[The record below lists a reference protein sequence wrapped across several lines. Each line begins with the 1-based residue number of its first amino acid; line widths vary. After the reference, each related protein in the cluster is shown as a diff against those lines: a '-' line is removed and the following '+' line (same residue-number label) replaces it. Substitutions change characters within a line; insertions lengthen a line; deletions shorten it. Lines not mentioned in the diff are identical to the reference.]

1 MTNFKIQ
8 KSNPAKLGLALFMAS
23 LLSGCAMDDTAL
35 DETYRPYGG
44 SDQHPIAVVKGPVTM
59 EVSSAQGT
67 LQPLQINAV
76 NSFVH
81 QALQAGVTPITVAQP
96 SGAGNSARV
105 ASEVASLMVQQGVPR
120 NYVRF
125 ATYQGAASAP
135 VRLSYVSTYA
145 KSVKCGDWSQDGTD
159 TEENLLANNHGCAVQ
174 ANIAAE
180 LANPETLVVPAA
192 VTPIPAQRVVTGVT
206 TVVAGAAAGGSTT
219 ATAAPAASGTP

>member
-8 KSNPAKLGLALFMAS
+8 KSSHAKLGLTLIVAS
-23 LLSGCAMDDTAL
+23 LLSGCAMTDTAL
-35 DETYRPYGG
+35 EDTYQPYSG
-44 SDQHPIAVVKGPVTM
+44 SERHPITVVKGPVTM

-67 LQPLQINAV
+67 LQPPQINAV

-81 QALQAGVTPITVAQP
+81 QAMQAGVTPITVAQP

-145 KSVKCGDWSQDGTD
+145 KTDKCGDWSQDA
-159 TEENLLANNHGCAVQ
+159 TETAENMLANNHGCAVQ

-192 VTPIPAQRVVTGVT
+192 VTPIVAQS
-206 TVVAGAAAGGSTT
+206 VVAGVSGVLAGSSGGSSGS
-219 ATAAPAASGTP
+219 AIPAASGTP